1 MDAIEIVTD
10 HALLILGLRAPRF
23 TLFLFF
29 IKNLYSTAVFVT
41 SIEDISNACLPVS
54 RQKHNGKIV
63 MGVGMKEFLTVKL
76 RRGASQQKEGLLL
89 EHAQLNA
96 VKIYGIF
103 KSWNISWYKRS
114 YLQCWSK
121 GSFIQALICLLTVEE
136 SQVLFIVDS
145 VVCPL
150 GN

>member
-29 IKNLYSTAVFVT
+29 IKKLYSTAVFVT
-41 SIEDISNACLPVS
+41 SIEDISNARLPVS

-89 EHAQLNA
+89 
-96 VKIYGIF
+96 
-103 KSWNISWYKRS
+103 
-114 YLQCWSK
+114 
-121 GSFIQALICLLTVEE
+121 
-136 SQVLFIVDS
+136 
-145 VVCPL
+145 
-150 GN
+150 